1 MKASRTS
8 PPGCSPSRRYSS
20 SGRSGKSRFVRL
32 DAVDFEDAA
41 QHALGAFGG
50 ESVAVLA
57 PAVGAAR
64 EVQPYE
70 AGLLQG
76 HVGNDEPA
84 VARRAERRGRLSGT
98 LAGPGR
104 ELAQPDGRGGEQRS
118 RAVGVDHH
126 LLALAADRD
135 GLHAAAGKE
144 PQRLVRVE
152 ERGVL
157 HAQPLRRPADERSER
172 EDVGRARLQPHLP
185 AAFRRTAV
193 GVGVDPVEAQPL
205 LREVLLGRRA
215 DDLDVSGAEP
225 CEVLRGDAGERGVAL
240 ERHHAAEAAAQ
251 EERVRAQSA
260 GEVQHA
266 VAHDAFVRRARL
278 ARRLLEGP
286 RRQDALRRGVR
297 GEFPFGPREVFD
309 LRGDQTGVGHAAV
322 RRHLQRVA
330 SAGPGDRFA
339 HLVGAEQGVFFGGYH
354 VGKCTLFFGS
364 ALHAARVASAKR
376 R

>member
-1 MKASRTS
+1 MQPQPAVQFLGPEREVALENLRAASLQLALQ
-8 PPGCSPSRRYSS
+8 PCGV
-20 SGRSGKSRFVRL
+20 VRL

-84 VARRAERRGRLSGT
+84 VARRAERRGRLSGM

-135 GLHAAAGKE
+135 GLHAAAGKS
-144 PQRLVRVE
+144 RSASSVSKSG
-152 ERGVL
+152 GVL

-193 GVGVDPVEAQPL
+193 GVGVDPVEAQPPPA
-205 LREVLLGRRA
+205 RGTPRPKSRRPRCFRRRA
-215 DDLDVSGAEP
+215 
-225 CEVLRGDAGERGVAL
+225 
-240 ERHHAAEAAAQ
+240 
-251 EERVRAQSA
+251 VRSSPRRCGRAW
-260 GEVQHA
+260 
-266 VAHDAFVRRARL
+266 RRARASPRGGSGGSGR
-278 ARRLLEGP
+278 ARP
-286 RRQDALRRGVR
+286 R
-297 GEFPFGPREVFD
+297 P
-309 LRGDQTGVGHAAV
+309 V
-322 RRHLQRVA
+322 RR
-330 SAGPGDRFA
+330 
-339 HLVGAEQGVFFGGYH
+339 
-354 VGKCTLFFGS
+354 
-364 ALHAARVASAKR
+364 
-376 R
+376 